1 MARMAR
7 IGDGVGSASLF
18 IRDIRAIRGL
28 NRFSSENGS
37 GFPVTTRL
45 FSAFSAPPR
54 EPSCRPSSSRVPA
67 PCGKVQLQGAFGPSL
82 DYLTIMA
89 ARPMEIEYNEALEPL
104 EKLLAQVR
112 RAGDFQCHGTRE
124 LPMPRI
130 EVQGVGVLSIPV
142 LESQAQ
148 ALIRQAVQAPYGR
161 GTETIVDPNVRRVW
175 QLSPDQARIS
185 GKSWP
190 ANFDAI
196 LSRVTTGLGC
206 EGWTVSAELYKIL
219 VYEAGGFFV
228 SHRDTEKAEGMFGT
242 LVLVLPS
249 AHQGGELVLRH
260 AGQEVT
266 VDMAALENSEIGFVA
281 FYADCEHE
289 LRPVIAGHRVCLVY
303 NLLQSPGAA
312 GDSAKLLAIPDESRA
327 AEAAAGLLESAFAGP
342 GAPVKIAWLL
352 EHYYS
357 PDGLSFAALKAADRA
372 RAEVLLKAAQRSGC
386 TAHLGI
392 VHLEQSGDAEPYLAP
407 SYRRSRH
414 AYQEDASANGA
425 AGKFEIL
432 DVSYS
437 DKYIDQWRDRRDQC
451 VEMDR
456 IPLQPGELLPD
467 GALDGVP
474 PDEQRLTEATGN
486 EGSRF
491 ERSYHRAAI
500 VIWRTE
506 AFPQVLLQAGASA
519 ALPYLTN
526 LLNPAEG
533 GVVTAEARSAA
544 TDLARRMVE
553 TWPAAVFIPYSQMR
567 VGKPSTHSLL
577 EQLVRLGDVELLD
590 SFVERNVVIA
600 FDGQETPTLIKA
612 ARLLGPETAAT
623 RFTRMLMEHAGYRP
637 GLSIQ
642 FLGSFADFCAS
653 QHVPAWSKAFCQLA
667 AALITGLTQRDL
679 PARFPWAKPEPD
691 TTLAAA
697 DMATLLRVLES
708 SGVGALVEPLI
719 EKVRQNAERF
729 DPLELLTPTLELLG
743 NSVPSN
749 SPRVASFLALWT
761 GTVDFLLQRSEHP
774 PVAPPDWRR
783 TVKLSCKCEVCAELQ
798 AFILDPVATVHRFR
812 VRQELRHHLDG
823 MIQSR
828 GLEMTSITDRIGSP
842 QTLVCTKNRREYDRR
857 CRQYQKDIAALNLL
871 AGLVESDTPKPLA
884 ILARISAAAGRSQ
897 KWSPA

>member
-1 MARMAR
+1 M
-7 IGDGVGSASLF
+7 
-18 IRDIRAIRGL
+18 
-28 NRFSSENGS
+28 
-37 GFPVTTRL
+37 
-45 FSAFSAPPR
+45 
-54 EPSCRPSSSRVPA
+54 
-67 PCGKVQLQGAFGPSL
+67 
-82 DYLTIMA
+82 
-89 ARPMEIEYNEALEPL
+89 
-104 EKLLAQVR
+104 LLAQVC

-175 QLSPDQARIS
+175 QLLPDQVLIS

-196 LSRVTTGLGC
+196 LSRVTIGLGC

-289 LRPVIAGHRVCLVY
+289 LRPVIAGHRVCVVY

-312 GDSAKLLAIPDESRA
+312 GDSAKLLGIPDESKTV
-327 AEAAAGLLESAFAGP
+327 EAAAGLLESAFAGP

-372 RAEVLLKAAQRSGC
+372 RAEVLVKAAQRSGC
-386 TAHLGI
+386 VAHLGI
-392 VHLEQSGDAEPYLAP
+392 VHLEQSGSAEPYIAP

-414 AYQEDASANGA
+414 AYEDYAGANGA
-425 AGKFEIL
+425 EEKFEIV

-437 DKYIDQWRDRRDQC
+437 DKYIDQWRDSRDRC

-456 IPLQPGELLPD
+456 IPLKPGELLPD
-467 GALDGVP
+467 GALDGLP
-474 PDEQRLTEATGN
+474 PDKQRLTEATGN
-486 EGSRF
+486 EGSTF
-491 ERSYHRAAI
+491 ERSYHRAAV

-506 AFPQVLLQAGASA
+506 AFPLVLLQAGASA
-519 ALPYLTN
+519 ALPYLKN
-526 LLNPAEG
+526 LLNPADG
-533 GVVTAEARSAA
+533 VVVTAGSRSAA
-544 TDLARRMVE
+544 TDLAQRMVE
-553 TWPAAVFIPYSQMR
+553 TWPTAYFIPHRQIGG
-567 VGKPSTHSLL
+567 GKSSAHSLL

-590 SFVERNVVIA
+590 DFVERNVVLA
-600 FDGQETPTLIKA
+600 FDGQETPILIKA

-623 RFTRMLMEHAGYRP
+623 RFTKMLMEHAGYRP
-637 GLSIQ
+637 GPCIQ

-653 QHVPAWSKAFCQLA
+653 QSVPAWSKAFCQLA
-667 AALITGLTQRDL
+667 AALITGLTRNDLEVRD
-679 PARFPWAKPEPD
+679 PWGKPDPD
-691 TTLAAA
+691 TTLAAPGL
-697 DMATLLRVLES
+697 ATLLKVLES
-708 SGVGALVEPLI
+708 SGVGRLVEPLI
-719 EKVRQNAERF
+719 EKVWQNPQRF
-729 DPLELLTPTLELLG
+729 DPLELLTPTLGLLA
-743 NSVPSN
+743 NSLPSN
-749 SPRVASFLALWT
+749 SPRVASFLPLWT

-783 TVKLSCKCEVCAELQ
+783 TVKLNCKCAVCEEMQ

-828 GLEMTSITDRIGSP
+828 GLEMTSITDRTGSP

-857 CRQYQKDIAALNLL
+857 CQQYQKDIAALNLL
-871 AGLVESDTPKPLA
+871 AGLVESDTPKPVA
-884 ILARISAAAGRSQ
+884 VLARIAAAAGRSQ
-897 KWSPA
+897 KGLPA